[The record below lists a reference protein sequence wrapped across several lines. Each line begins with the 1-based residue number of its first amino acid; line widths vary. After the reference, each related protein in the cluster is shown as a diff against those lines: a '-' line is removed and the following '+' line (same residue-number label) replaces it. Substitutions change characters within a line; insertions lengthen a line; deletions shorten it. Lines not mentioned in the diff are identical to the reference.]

1 MVILDEELGLSD
13 EERLERLERG
23 ADDLELHLTA
33 LLDHFGG
40 TEDDG
45 HGRERPRRD
54 HRTMLRRAWDAA
66 HLRSVGCKLSE
77 PVAARFKRLCDDAGL
92 TRYEVLRRCVM
103 DLLQRH
109 GY

>member
-1 MVILDEELGLSD
+1 MVILDEELGISD
-13 EERLERLERG
+13 EERLNRLERG
-23 ADDLELHLTA
+23 ADDLELRLTA
-33 LLDHFGG
+33 LLDGMSG
-40 TEDDG
+40 EQ
-45 HGRERPRRD
+45 PRRD

-66 HLRSVGCKLSE
+66 HLRSVGCKLSA

>member
-1 MVILDEELGLSD
+1 MVNVQKSYVSD
-13 EERLERLERG
+13 EERLEALERG
-23 ADDLELHLTA
+23 ADDLELRLTT
-33 LLDHFGG
+33 LLDDLSGG
-40 TEDDG
+40 AK
-45 HGRERPRRD
+45 PRRD

-66 HLRSVGCKLSE
+66 HLRSVGCKLSA

-92 TRYEVLRRCVM
+92 TRYEVIRRCVM

>member
-1 MVILDEELGLSD
+1 MVLDDEL
-13 EERLERLERG
+13 RG
-23 ADDLELHLTA
+23 
-33 LLDHFGG
+33 LLD
-40 TEDDG
+40 EDDG

-54 HRTMLRRAWDAA
+54 HRTMLRRAWDEK
-66 HLRSVGCKLSE
+66 HLRSVGCKLSVS
-77 PVAARFKRLCDDAGL
+77 VAARFKRMCDDAGL

>member
-1 MVILDEELGLSD
+1 MGFLDEFMEEL
-13 EERLERLERG
+13 EKN
-23 ADDLELHLTA
+23 
-33 LLDHFGG
+33 
-40 TEDDG
+40 DG

-54 HRTMLRRAWDAA
+54 HRTMLRRAWDEA
-66 HLRSVGCKLSE
+66 HLRSVGCKL
-77 PVAARFKRLCDDAGL
+77 PVDTAERFKRMCDEAGL

>member
-1 MVILDEELGLSD
+1 MVILDEELGISD
-13 EERLERLERG
+13 EERLDRLERG
-23 ADDLELHLTA
+23 EDDLELRLTA
-33 LLDHFGG
+33 LLDGM
-40 TEDDG
+40 DDG

-54 HRTMLRRAWDAA
+54 HRTMLRRAWDEK
-66 HLRSVGCKLSE
+66 HLRSVGCKLSVS
-77 PVAARFKRLCDDAGL
+77 VAARFKRMCDDAGL

>member
-1 MVILDEELGLSD
+1 MVVLDDELGISD
-13 EERLERLERG
+13 GGRLDRLERG
-23 ADDLELHLTA
+23 TDDLELRLTA
-33 LLDHFGG
+33 LLDSMNGKAK
-40 TEDDG
+40 
-45 HGRERPRRD
+45 PRRD
-54 HRTMLRRAWDAA
+54 HRTMLRRAWDAE

-77 PVAARFKRLCDDAGL
+77 PVAARFKRMCDDAGL